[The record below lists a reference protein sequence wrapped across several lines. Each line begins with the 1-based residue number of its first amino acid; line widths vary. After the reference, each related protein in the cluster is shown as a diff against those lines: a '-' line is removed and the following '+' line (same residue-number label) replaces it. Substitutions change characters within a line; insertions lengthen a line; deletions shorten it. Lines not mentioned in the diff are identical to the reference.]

1 MEPLPDMP
9 VRAEAER
16 VATLK
21 FYLTRP
27 HPCGYLPGRE
37 ASTLFADPEAVI
49 TGRDYGALIAHGF
62 RRSGALFY
70 RPHCAACT
78 ACIPLRVPAAEFQP
92 RRSQRRVLNL
102 NRDVVVQR
110 SAAMFNDEHF
120 QLYKR
125 YMTARHSSGRSGA
138 ISAQDYQDF
147 LLHPEETDC
156 ALYEMRAEQRLLAV
170 ALVDH
175 VPQGL
180 SAVYTFFDPGED
192 KRSLGAYAVLWQIQ
206 EARRLALPWVYL
218 GYWIKGCR
226 KMRYKDQ
233 YRPCEIYRAGVWQ
246 RLPASG

>member
-9 VRAEAER
+9 VRVDAER
-16 VATLK
+16 VDTLK

-27 HPCGYLPGRE
+27 HPCGYFPGRE

-49 TGRDYGALIAHGF
+49 TSRDYGALIAHGF

-70 RPHCAACT
+70 RPQCAACT
-78 ACIPLRVPAAEFQP
+78 ACIPLRVAAAEFKP
-92 RRSQRRVLNL
+92 RRSQRRVLHL
-102 NRDVVVQR
+102 NRDLRVQR
-110 SAAMFNDEHF
+110 GDAVFNDEHF

-125 YMTARHSSGRSGA
+125 YMTARHSSGRWGA

-147 LLHPEETDC
+147 LLHPRETDC
-156 ALYEMRAEQRLLAV
+156 ALYEMRAQQQLLAV

-233 YRPCEIYRAGVWQ
+233 YRPCEVYRSGHWQ
-246 RLPASG
+246 RLPASD